1 MDPKQQINEY
11 MDILAEGN
19 YFNGCVLASHKG
31 KVILN
36 EGYGL
41 SSYQYAIENTPI
53 TKFHIWSLTKSFT
66 AAAILLLHQQKKL
79 NLFDMIHT
87 YINDFPAEKGVT
99 IHHLLSHSSG
109 VADFTFSPE
118 YWEKFMRLPSR
129 LEKSMNWY

>member
-1 MDPKQQINEY
+1 MKNVDELYIKAEIPMDQKQQINEY

-53 TKFHIWSLTKSFT
+53 TKFRIGTLTSHLRQQLFFCFT
-66 AAAILLLHQQKKL
+66 SKR
-79 NLFDMIHT
+79 
-87 YINDFPAEKGVT
+87 
-99 IHHLLSHSSG
+99 S
-109 VADFTFSPE
+109 
-118 YWEKFMRLPSR
+118 
-129 LEKSMNWY
+129 

>member
-1 MDPKQQINEY
+1 MDQKQQINEY

-53 TKFHIWSLTKSFT
+53 TKFRIGTLTSHLRQQLFFCFT
-66 AAAILLLHQQKKL
+66 SKR
-79 NLFDMIHT
+79 
-87 YINDFPAEKGVT
+87 
-99 IHHLLSHSSG
+99 S
-109 VADFTFSPE
+109 
-118 YWEKFMRLPSR
+118 
-129 LEKSMNWY
+129 